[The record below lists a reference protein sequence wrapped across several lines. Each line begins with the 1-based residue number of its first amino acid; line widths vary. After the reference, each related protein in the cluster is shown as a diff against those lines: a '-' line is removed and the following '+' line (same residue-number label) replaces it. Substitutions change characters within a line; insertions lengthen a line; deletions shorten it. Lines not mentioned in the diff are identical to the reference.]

1 MDIHGLRSFIAVAA
15 AGSITRASEQLC
27 LSQPAVSAHIKAL
40 EEELRLVL
48 FRRNP
53 RGMGLTEDGAR
64 LLSQAEAILAAHR
77 DFLAGAQLLR
87 GRLSGPLRIA
97 GGGNSDPEPPGLL
110 VSALSARHPD
120 IAVTLVQASSGEVIR
135 GLREGRFD
143 AGFFN
148 ASAPDG
154 GAEDLSDLTQLV
166 VGRFSIWLAAPKG
179 MVADPSDPDWQVL
192 AQQAWILPS
201 ERPSCCGQAAEALF
215 LRHQFRPRQVIGI
228 DREAATRSLIASGA
242 GPGFLHDRAA
252 FAARDKGELELIC
265 QAGQGGDVVFAS
277 LVSRAEE
284 PLIAA
289 TGAIAD
295 DLWP

>member
-1 MDIHGLRSFIAVAA
+1 MDIHELRSFIAVAA

-40 EEELRLVL
+40 EEELGLVL

-53 RGMGLTEDGAR
+53 RGMGLTDDGAR
-64 LLSQAEAILAAHR
+64 LLAQAEAILAAHR
-77 DFLAGAQLLR
+77 DFLAGAQRLR

-97 GGGNSDPEPPGLL
+97 GGGNSDPEPPGRL
-110 VSALSARHPD
+110 VSTLSSRHPE

-135 GLREGRFD
+135 GLREGSFD

-148 ASAPDG
+148 APAPDRAG
-154 GAEDLSDLTQLV
+154 EDLSDLALRV

-179 MVADPSDPDWQVL
+179 MVADPSDPDWQAL
-192 AQQAWILPS
+192 AQKTWILPDES
-201 ERPSCCGQAAEALF
+201 PSCCGQAAGALF

-242 GPGFLHDRAA
+242 GPGFLHDKAA
-252 FAARDKGELELIC
+252 FAARDQGELELIC
-265 QAGQGGDVVFAS
+265 QAGQGGDVVFAT
-277 LVSRAEE
+277 LASRAEE

-289 TGAIAD
+289 TDAVAA